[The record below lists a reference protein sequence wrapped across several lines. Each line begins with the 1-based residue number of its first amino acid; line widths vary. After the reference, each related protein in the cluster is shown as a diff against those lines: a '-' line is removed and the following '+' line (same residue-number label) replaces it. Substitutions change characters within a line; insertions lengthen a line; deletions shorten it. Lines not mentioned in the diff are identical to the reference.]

1 MWNEEKDQNRWKM
14 KIILPEHR
22 EALRQLNL
30 AKHKIERPELSEEQI
45 EEIEYTITTAISDD
59 ISLKFELFDNGF
71 VMEVVG
77 RVVHVDHIKKRF
89 HVKDNVGDTNLI
101 DFSNIIHVSNF

>member
-71 VMEVVG
+71 VREVAG

-89 HVKDNVGDTNLI
+89 HVKDHVGDTNLI
-101 DFSNIIHVSNF
+101 DFSNIIHVSIF